1 MIRPASRADLTAIAA
16 IEAESFSEPWS
27 LALLEDSF
35 ENPLDYFWVV
45 TDEAAGGIAAT

>member
-1 MIRPASRADLTAIAA
+1 MIRPASRADLTEIAA

-35 ENPLDYFWVV
+35 ENPLDFSGSSPMKQ
-45 TDEAAGGIAAT
+45 TAASAAT